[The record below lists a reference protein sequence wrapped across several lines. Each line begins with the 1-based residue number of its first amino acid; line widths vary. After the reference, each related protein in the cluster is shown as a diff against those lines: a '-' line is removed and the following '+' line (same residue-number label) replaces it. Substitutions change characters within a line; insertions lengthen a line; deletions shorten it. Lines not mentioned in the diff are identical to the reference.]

1 MLKEFVKVATK
12 ASLPQE
18 GMVSVTVGGDD
29 ILIARIGERVFALSD
44 WCTHAAGRLHEGRL
58 RADACEVMCPIH
70 TGCFDLRTGEPTRP
84 PADEPVVAY
93 SVRVEGDDI
102 LVGPKQ

>member
-12 ASLPQE
+12 AALPEE
-18 GMVSVTVGGDD
+18 GMIAVTVGADD
-29 ILIARIGERVFALSD
+29 ILIARIGEDYFAVDD
-44 WCTHAAGRLHEGRL
+44 WCTHAGGRLHEGRL
-58 RADACEVMCPIH
+58 QADACEVMCPIH
-70 TGCFDLRTGEPTRP
+70 EGCFDLRTGEPTNL

-102 LVGPKQ
+102 FVGPRQ